1 MMTRREVIK
10 TMAFATGALTIA
22 PSLIRGENTSS
33 RISPSPGPF
42 KVPELGY
49 PYDALE
55 PYIDG
60 ETMRIHHDKHN
71 AAYVENLNKAI
82 AEAPESFQ
90 KMPVEELLLRI
101 DTVPEKIRIA
111 VRNNAGGQYNHSFFW
126 KLLKKNE
133 GGKPSG
139 ELAKAIDASFGSYS
153 TFQDKFSETATKLF
167 GSGWV
172 WLVLEGKKL
181 QITKTSN
188 QDCPISNP
196 TEAQIPIVGIDL
208 WEHAYYLKYQNRRAE
223 YVKAF
228 WNVINWDYAAERY
241 VSALNAA

>member
-10 TMAFATGALTIA
+10 TMALATGALTIA
-22 PSLIRGENTSS
+22 PSLLRGENTSS
-33 RISPSPGPF
+33 RVSASPGPF

-49 PYDALE
+49 AYDALE

-90 KMPVEELLLRI
+90 KTPVEELLLRI
-101 DTVPEKIRIA
+101 DTVPEKIRTA

-133 GGKPSG
+133 GGKPNG
-139 ELAKAIDASFGSYS
+139 ELAKAVDASFGSYS
-153 TFQDKFSETATKLF
+153 TFQDKFTETATKLF

-172 WLVLEGKKL
+172 WLVLEGK
-181 QITKTSN
+181 
-188 QDCPISNP
+188 
-196 TEAQIPIVGIDL
+196 
-208 WEHAYYLKYQNRRAE
+208 
-223 YVKAF
+223 
-228 WNVINWDYAAERY
+228 
-241 VSALNAA
+241 